1 LKFSN
6 KNVLQK
12 KKILNEQHKGK
23 RYDSGSQNLWQ
34 RHCSA
39 SPGTDKQGKFLEPTP
54 ELLNQKL
61 GMGKGRGSEQQS
73 LCLCPGEITKL
84 DTQQVRQWGEKNGK
98 ARNKKE
104 S

>member
-1 LKFSN
+1 
-6 KNVLQK
+6 
-12 KKILNEQHKGK
+12 
-23 RYDSGSQNLWQ
+23 
-34 RHCSA
+34 
-39 SPGTDKQGKFLEPTP
+39 
-54 ELLNQKL
+54 
-61 GMGKGRGSEQQS
+61 MGKGRGSEQQS